1 MEHHHHHHDETG
13 EHAHSHHHHH
23 HHVEKITSLNGIF
36 IFSIVLNLL
45 FVIIE
50 AAIGLLEGSLSLLSD
65 AGHNLSDVFSLVL
78 VLVAFQLAKVHA
90 NSRFTYGYKKSTVL
104 ISLLN
109 AIILLV
115 AVGAIVI
122 ESIHKF
128 YEPTDVNGEA
138 ISWTAGVGIVING
151 LTALLLMRGQKND
164 LNVRGAF
171 LHMAADTLVSVGV
184 VISGIVISMTGW
196 TIVDP
201 IVSLIIAFVIL
212 VSTWNLLSG
221 SLRLSLDGLPENV
234 SLEKVRNVLSN
245 HEHVREV
252 HHLHIWPISTTDN
265 ALTAHIVIDSL
276 DAMESVKDELKHRLE
291 QLNIGHSTL
300 EFETA
305 ESHCHDHDCH

>member
-212 VSTWNLLSG
+212 VSTWNLLSS

-252 HHLHIWPISTTDN
+252 HHLHIWAISTTDN

>member
-36 IFSIVLNLL
+36 IFSIVLNLF

-252 HHLHIWPISTTDN
+252 HHLHIWAISTTDN